1 MLLIK
6 ALEVPASAVDSEEDS
21 SYEIVTAS
29 SACTKDT
36 DSGRVNSDLP
46 LEPETE
52 IIFSLILISTPE
64 GIDTGFLATL
74 DIIKKPHK

>member
-1 MLLIK
+1 
-6 ALEVPASAVDSEEDS
+6 
-21 SYEIVTAS
+21 
-29 SACTKDT
+29 
-36 DSGRVNSDLP
+36 VNSDLP